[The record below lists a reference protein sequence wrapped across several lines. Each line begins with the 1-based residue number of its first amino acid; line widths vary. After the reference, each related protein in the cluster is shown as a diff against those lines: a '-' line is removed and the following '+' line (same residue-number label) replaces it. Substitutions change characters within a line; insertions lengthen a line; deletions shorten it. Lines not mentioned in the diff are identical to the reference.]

1 MKKVKETKSRK
12 KEFNKGEV
20 FTRIMAGILLVLMVG
35 GVCASLIFALI

>member
-1 MKKVKETKSRK
+1 MKNIKETKSKK

-20 FTRIMAGILLVLMVG
+20 FTKIMAGILVILMLG